1 MTEHELKGIV
11 GSPLDDALGFSFI
24 GIEDGEI
31 VCRLSPT
38 HAALGTIEPPTLHGG
53 ALATCVDTACWYAVV
68 EASGSQ
74 EWVAVDLGI
83 DYLRPAPPDP
93 LRLTATCLRAGRSLA
108 VAEVRITLS
117 GEDPTGSDCA
127 RRWRLRDLGRPH
139 RQSSR
144 ARRKR

>member
-1 MTEHELKGIV
+1 MREDELKGIV

-24 GIEDGEI
+24 GIEDGEV
-31 VCRLSPT
+31 VCRLLPT
-38 HAALGTIEPPTLHGG
+38 RTALGTLEPPTLHGG
-53 ALATCVDTACWYAVV
+53 TLATCVDTSCWYAVV
-68 EASGSQ
+68 HASGTQ

-117 GEDPTGSDCA
+117 GEPDRLIAVGRATFARTG
-127 RRWRLRDLGRPH
+127 R
-139 RQSSR
+139 
-144 ARRKR
+144 

>member
-1 MTEHELKGIV
+1 MTEHELKGIA

-31 VCRLSPT
+31 VCRLNPT
-38 HAALGTIEPPTLHGG
+38 RAALGTIEPPMLHGG
-53 ALATCVDTACWYAVV
+53 ALATCVDTSCWYAVV
-68 EASGSQ
+68 QESGSQ

-93 LRLTATCLRAGRSLA
+93 LRLTSTCLRAGRSLA

-117 GEDPTGSDCA
+117 GEPDRLLAIGRATFA
-127 RRWRLRDLGRPH
+127 RSGT
-139 RQSSR
+139 
-144 ARRKR
+144 

>member
-1 MTEHELKGIV
+1 MGNEAELKGIV
-11 GSPLDDALGFSFI
+11 GSPLDDALGFSFS
-24 GIEDGEI
+24 GIEDGEV

-53 ALATCVDTACWYAVV
+53 ALATCVDSACWYAVV

-117 GEDPTGSDCA
+117 GEPDRLLAVGRATFA
-127 RRWRLRDLGRPH
+127 RSGR
-139 RQSSR
+139 
-144 ARRKR
+144 

>member
-1 MTEHELKGIV
+1 MTEHELKGIA

-24 GIEDGEI
+24 GIEDDEV
-31 VCRLSPT
+31 VCRLNPT
-38 HAALGTIEPPTLHGG
+38 QTALGTIEPPVLHGG

-68 EASGSQ
+68 RESGSQ

-93 LRLTATCLRAGRSLA
+93 LRLTATCLRAGRTLA

-117 GEDPTGSDCA
+117 GEPDRLLAIGRATFA
-127 RRWRLRDLGRPH
+127 RSGR
-139 RQSSR
+139 
-144 ARRKR
+144 